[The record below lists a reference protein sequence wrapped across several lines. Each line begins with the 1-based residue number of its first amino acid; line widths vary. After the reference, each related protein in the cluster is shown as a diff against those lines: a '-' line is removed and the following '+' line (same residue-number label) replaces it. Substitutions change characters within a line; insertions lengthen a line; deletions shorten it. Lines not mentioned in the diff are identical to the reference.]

1 MTNRSARTFVEVAV
15 DAPAGPGRTFSY
27 SVPPDV
33 AVKPGQ
39 LVTVPFGPRT
49 IQGLVFTLTDTPQV
63 PETRDIVA
71 SDPSG
76 PLLSVEH
83 LDLAR
88 WLGDYYICSLFD
100 AAAPM
105 LPPGGRFRIRTY
117 LVAIEVPVA
126 GAADSITSYQEQV
139 LDYVRSREKVDE
151 NRLSNALGQPARA
164 VAGRLV
170 DLGLLRKVQGRSTAA
185 VGHRRREYV
194 RLSKTSQ
201 ADPASWMPG
210 LSAAPRQAETMR
222 GLLDHGDLMT
232 LAEAAKRFGRA
243 AVASLVKK
251 GLVER
256 VSVEESRD
264 PLSGHRF
271 AEAGPVTLTKEQ
283 AEAAAAVKE
292 ALEQR
297 EPATL
302 LLEGVTGSGKTE
314 VYLDAVQ
321 RCIEMGRQAIVMV
334 PEISLTPQTV
344 ERFASRFP
352 GNVAVLHS
360 GLSSGERFDQWWKV
374 KAGEYDVVVG
384 SRSAVF
390 APQQNLGLVV
400 IDEEHEWT
408 YKQHDAVP
416 RYHARAVALRL
427 AQSVGATVL
436 LGSASPDVQSYNRA
450 LRGGVTLLRL
460 SNRFT
465 IGEGKGK
472 DNGSRLAAVEVVDM
486 RAELRRGNSDMLS
499 GSLHGALRECLG
511 SGAQAIL
518 FLNRRGSASTAQCR
532 SCGFMIRCRSCDVSM
547 AFHSDTGRMLCHY
560 CGSRR
565 VPPTKCP
572 QCLRYRIGY
581 SGVGTKAVADHV
593 EELFPEVGVMRWDR
607 DSVGSARGHQEMM
620 ERFRAGEARVLI
632 GTQMIAKG
640 LHFPSVT
647 LVGAVQA
654 DVGLAVPDYRAGERT
669 FQLLFQVAGRSGRGA
684 PGKVIIQTYQPE
696 NYAIRAAAAQ
706 DYRRFYEEDLSYRR
720 QHGNPPFGRL
730 VRLTY
735 THLNKAKCEQEA
747 VRLAISLSKAQ
758 EEWGLS
764 DVEVLG
770 PMPAYP
776 TRLRGHYRWQVTLRG
791 AKPRNLLDRVDTPS
805 GWTID
810 VDPVA
815 PG

>member
-1 MTNRSARTFVEVAV
+1 MTNRSPDTFVEVAV

-27 SVPPDV
+27 SVPPHI

-49 IQGLVFTLTDTPQV
+49 VQGLIVALTNTPQV
-63 PETRDIVA
+63 SETRDIVA
-71 SDPSG
+71 ADPSG
-76 PLLSVEH
+76 PLLSEEH
-83 LDLAR
+83 LDLAK
-88 WLGDYYICSLFD
+88 WIGDYYICSLFD

-117 LVAIEVPVA
+117 LEATDDSA
-126 GAADSITSYQEQV
+126 DGTAARLTPYQEQV
-139 LDYVRSREKVDE
+139 LDYVRSRERVDE
-151 NRLSNALGQPARA
+151 TRLTNALGQPARA
-164 VAGRLV
+164 AAGRLV
-170 DLGLLRKVQGRSTAA
+170 DLGLLRKTQGRSTAA

-194 RLSKTSQ
+194 RPSKTSQ
-201 ADPASWMPG
+201 ADPSSWQSG
-210 LSAAPRQAETMR
+210 LSTAPRQAEAMQ
-222 GLLDHGDLMT
+222 GLLDHDGPMT

-243 AVASLVKK
+243 AVASLVEK

-256 VSVEESRD
+256 DSVEESRD
-264 PLSGHRF
+264 PLLGRHF

-292 ALEQR
+292 ALERR

-321 RCIEMGRQAIVMV
+321 RCIETGRRAIVMV

-352 GNVAVLHS
+352 GDVAVLHS

-390 APQQNLGLVV
+390 APLQDLGLVV

-408 YKQHDAVP
+408 YKQHDSVP

-465 IGEGKGK
+465 AGEGE
-472 DNGSRLAAVEVVDM
+472 DTGSRLAAVEVVDM

-499 GSLHGALRECLG
+499 SSLHAALQECMD

-547 AFHSDTGRMLCHY
+547 AFHGDTGRLMCHY

-572 QCLRYRIGY
+572 ECLRYRIGY
-581 SGVGTKAVADHV
+581 TGVGTKGVADRI
-593 EELFPEVGVMRWDR
+593 EDLFPEVGVMRWDR
-607 DSVGSARGHQEMM
+607 DSVTSVRGHQEML

-684 PGKVIIQTYQPE
+684 PGRVIIQTYQPE

-706 DYRRFYEEDLSYRR
+706 DYRRFYEEELSHRR
-720 QHGNPPFGRL
+720 EHGNPPFGRL

-747 VRLAISLSKAQ
+747 VRLVKTLSDAQ

-764 DVEVLG
+764 DVAVLG

-776 TRLRGHYRWQVTLRG
+776 TRLRGQYRWQVTLRG
-791 AKPRNLLDRVDTPS
+791 AKPRTLLDRVVPPS

>member
-1 MTNRSARTFVEVAV
+1 MTTRRADTFVEVGV

-27 SVPPDV
+27 SLPTHIVL
-33 AVKPGQ
+33 KPGQ

-49 IQGLVFTLTDTPQV
+49 VQGLIFALTDTPQV
-63 PETRDIVA
+63 AETRDIIA
-71 SDPSG
+71 ADPSG
-76 PLLSVEH
+76 PLLSIEH
-83 LDLAR
+83 LELAR
-88 WLGDYYICSLFD
+88 WIGDYYICSLFD

-117 LVAIEVPVA
+117 LVAIEDPA
-126 GAADSITSYQEQV
+126 TGAADNITPYQEQI
-139 LDYVRSREKVDE
+139 LDYVRSRERVDE
-151 NRLSNALGQPARA
+151 TRLSNALGPPARA
-164 VAGRLV
+164 AAGRLV
-170 DLGLLRKVQGRSTAA
+170 NSGLLRKVQGRSTAA

-201 ADPASWMPG
+201 ADPASWQSV
-210 LSAAPRQAETMR
+210 LAAAHRQFEAMR
-222 GLLDHGDLMT
+222 GLLDHGGPMT

-243 AVASLVKK
+243 AVASLVEKE
-251 GLVER
+251 LVER
-256 VSVEESRD
+256 ISVEESRD
-264 PLSGHRF
+264 PLLGRHF
-271 AEAGPVTLTKEQ
+271 VEVGPVTLTKEQ
-283 AEAAAAVKE
+283 AEAAAAVKD

-297 EPATL
+297 EPSTL

-321 RCIEMGRQAIVMV
+321 RCIEMGRRAVVMV

-374 KAGEYDVVVG
+374 KAGEYAVVVG

-390 APQQNLGLVV
+390 APQENLGLVV

-450 LRGGVTLLRL
+450 IRGGVTILRL
-460 SNRFT
+460 YNRFT
-465 IGEGKGK
+465 ANGSEGN
-472 DNGSRLAAVEVVDM
+472 DNRSRLAAVEVVDM
-486 RAELRRGNSDMLS
+486 RAELRQGNSDMLS
-499 GSLHGALRECLG
+499 GSLHGALRECMA

-532 SCGFMIRCRSCDVSM
+532 RCGFMIRCRSCDVSM
-547 AFHSDTGRMLCHY
+547 AFHGDTGRLLCHY

-565 VPPTKCP
+565 VPPAKCP
-572 QCLRYRIGY
+572 QCRRYHIGY
-581 SGVGTKAVADHV
+581 SGVGTKAVADRI
-593 EELFPEVGVMRWDR
+593 EELFPEVGVIRWDR
-607 DSVGSARGHQEMM
+607 DSVGSVRGHQEML
-620 ERFRAGEARVLI
+620 ERFRSGEARILV

-669 FQLLFQVAGRSGRGA
+669 FQLLFQVAGRSGRIA
-684 PGKVIIQTYQPE
+684 PGRVIIQTYQPE

-706 DYRRFYEEDLSYRR
+706 DYRRFYEEELSYRR

-735 THLNKAKCEQEA
+735 THLNKGKCEQEA
-747 VRLAISLSKAQ
+747 VRFATALLKAQ

-764 DVEVLG
+764 DVAVLG
-770 PMPAYP
+770 PMPAYL

>member
-1 MTNRSARTFVEVAV
+1 MTNRNHGSFVEVAV

-27 SVPPDV
+27 SVSPDI

-39 LVTVPFGPRT
+39 LITVPFGPRT
-49 IQGLVFTLTDTPQV
+49 VQGLAFALTDTPQV
-63 PETRDIVA
+63 AETRDIVA
-71 SDPSG
+71 ADPFG
-76 PLLSVEH
+76 PLLSAEH

-88 WLGDYYICSLFD
+88 WIGDYYICSLFD

-117 LVAIEVPVA
+117 LVETDQAA
-126 GAADSITSYQEQV
+126 TGAAHSITPYQEQV
-139 LDYVRSREKVDE
+139 LDYISSRERVDE
-151 NRLSNALGQPARA
+151 TRLANALGQHARA
-164 VAGRLV
+164 AAGKLVA
-170 DLGLLRKVQGRSTAA
+170 LGLLRKVQGRSTAA
-185 VGHRRREYV
+185 IGHRRREYV

-201 ADPASWMPG
+201 SDPAFRLPG
-210 LSAAPRQAETMR
+210 LSVAPRQAEAMR
-222 GLLDHGDLMT
+222 GLLDHGAPMT
-232 LAEAAKRFGRA
+232 LAEAAKRFGRT
-243 AVASLVKK
+243 AVASLVQK

-256 VSVEESRD
+256 ISVEESRD
-264 PLSGHRF
+264 PLLGRHF
-271 AEAGPVTLTKEQ
+271 AEAGPVTMTKEQ

-297 EPATL
+297 QPATL

-321 RCIEMGRQAIVMV
+321 HCIETGRRAIVMV

-360 GLSSGERFDQWWKV
+360 GLSNGERFDQWWKV

-384 SRSAVF
+384 SRSVVF

-416 RYHARAVALRL
+416 RYHARSVALRL
-427 AQSVGATVL
+427 AQSGGATVL

-465 IGEGKGK
+465 SSGGDGQ
-472 DNGSRLAAVEVVDM
+472 DARNRLATVEVVDM
-486 RAELRRGNSDMLS
+486 RAELRTGNSDMLS
-499 GSLHGALRECLG
+499 GALHSALRDCMNSG
-511 SGAQAIL
+511 SQAIL

-532 SCGFMIRCRSCDVSM
+532 SCGFMVRCRSCDVSM
-547 AFHSDTGRMLCHY
+547 AFHGDSGRLLCHY

-565 VPPTKCP
+565 VPLTKCP

-593 EELFPEVGVMRWDR
+593 EELFPGLGVMRWDR

-620 ERFRAGEARVLI
+620 ERFRAGEARILI

-654 DVGLAVPDYRAGERT
+654 DVGLAVPDYRSGERT
-669 FQLLFQVAGRSGRGA
+669 FQLLFQVAGRSGRDV
-684 PGKVIIQTYQPE
+684 PGRVIIQTYQPE

-706 DYRRFYEEDLSYRR
+706 NYRRFYEEELSHRR
-720 QHGNPPFGRL
+720 EHGNPPFGRL

-735 THLNKAKCEQEA
+735 THLNKAKCEQEV
-747 VRLAISLSKAQ
+747 VRLATALSNAQ

-764 DVEVLG
+764 DVAVLG

-791 AKPRNLLDRVDTPS
+791 AKPRNLLARVATPS